1 MPNQTHVCPWWL
13 TYSFDNPLRLLL
25 QKPEPVL
32 RDVVHEGDHC
42 LDLGCGFGYFTI
54 PMARLAGEAGTVTAV
69 DLQRQ
74 MLARVRKRAV
84 RAGLLPRIQ
93 LHQSDS
99 SGIRFEAAFD
109 FALAFWMLHEV
120 PDQALMLSQIR
131 TALKPGGRLLLVE
144 PRIHV
149 SREAFDRTVATAE
162 PVGLTRV
169 ADPHVSL
176 SRAVLLEAPCR
187 TS

>member
-1 MPNQTHVCPWWL
+1 MPHVCPWWF

-25 QKPEPVL
+25 QKPEPML
-32 RDVVHEGDHC
+32 RDLVREGDHC

-69 DLQRQ
+69 DLQAQ

-84 RAGLLPRIQ
+84 RAGLLPRIR
-93 LHQSDS
+93 LHQADS
-99 SGIRFEAAFD
+99 SGIHFEAAFD

-120 PDQALMLSQIR
+120 PDQPLMLSQIR

-149 SREAFDRTVATAE
+149 SREALDRSVAEAE
-162 PVGLTRV
+162 GAGFTRA
-169 ADPHVSL
+169 ADHRVSL
-176 SRAVLLEAPCR
+176 SRAVLLEVPCR